1 MSRSITV
8 LLAALCLGSAAH
20 AADTV
25 EPPSA
30 IDTLKQKTGKLLMNV
45 KPFMVEGAYSQFHP
59 LLQSVREEQ
68 HLEPVIPRA
77 QQQAQARGK
86 LAEWM
91 KQHDGKR
98 PNILILLVDDMG
110 WGDPGAY
117 GDPQDEEADPAARP
131 PFDHDGGFA
140 AALLRHCSLS
150 VRAPSGR
157 GTSTSAR
164 RPRERR
170 SGCSP

>member
-8 LLAALCLGSAAH
+8 LLAVLCLGSAAH

-77 QQQAQARGK
+77 QQEAQAQGK

-91 KQHDGKR
+91 KRHDG
-98 PNILILLVDDMG
+98 
-110 WGDPGAY
+110 
-117 GDPQDEEADPAARP
+117 
-131 PFDHDGGFA
+131 
-140 AALLRHCSLS
+140 
-150 VRAPSGR
+150 
-157 GTSTSAR
+157 
-164 RPRERR
+164 
-170 SGCSP
+170 